1 MENVL
6 ESVVDLFNFNTNHF
20 RWQWWVAEMEE
31 IQYKLLFYKRLI
43 QNQREK

>member
-6 ESVVDLFNFNTNHF
+6 ESEVDLFNFNTNHF
-20 RWQWWVAEMEE
+20 RWQWRVTEMEE
-31 IQYKLLFYKRLI
+31 IQHKLLFYKRLI